1 MRGPTESSQAADS
14 DAACTV
20 GLLRTVSGAVSS
32 DATAIHGIAPAGTVQ
47 NTIREHESA
56 PVRTAQDSSTFRP
69 ILPENSKENRIL
81 AEMSL
86 AAPRLPSHE
95 KLPTRELRR
104 PISPD
109 ISSGFGAG
117 EADYSTGRP

>member
-47 NTIREHESA
+47 MHTVFLTHQNVDSGHHHHHHHIEIYSA
-56 PVRTAQDSSTFRP
+56 PITCRT
-69 ILPENSKENRIL
+69 
-81 AEMSL
+81 
-86 AAPRLPSHE
+86 
-95 KLPTRELRR
+95 
-104 PISPD
+104 
-109 ISSGFGAG
+109 
-117 EADYSTGRP
+117 